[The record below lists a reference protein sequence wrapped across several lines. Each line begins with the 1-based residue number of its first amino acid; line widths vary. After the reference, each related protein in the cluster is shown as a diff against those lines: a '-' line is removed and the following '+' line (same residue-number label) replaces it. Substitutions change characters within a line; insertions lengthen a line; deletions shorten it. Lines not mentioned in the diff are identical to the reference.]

1 MGLIE
6 WWGIGFHNAQRR
18 DNRRRF
24 SAVQR
29 PKGARLSAGL
39 ERADIT
45 GLEPH
50 PPLTDEDVALIK
62 QAVERGNVAEARR
75 IIESKGLT
83 WLSSSV
89 RTSQIQQ
96 LPRAWTVLCNE

>member
-1 MGLIE
+1 M
-6 WWGIGFHNAQRR
+6 
-18 DNRRRF
+18 
-24 SAVQR
+24 
-29 PKGARLSAGL
+29 SAGL
-39 ERADIT
+39 ERLDIT

-62 QAVERGNVAEARR
+62 QAVDSGNMEEARR
-75 IIESKGLT
+75 IVESKGLT

-89 RTSQIQQ
+89 KTSQIQQ